1 MAIGDAWGQFMGT
14 ANVQRQPA
22 SGVEE
27 KLTMVLK
34 SSTTDSMIVT
44 NDTLDQNMM
53 QSAWVTHVP
62 SNTNF
67 ADSPPGFFL
76 TNTNFL
82 EKEGTTD
89 TFYAGGVQTNI

>member
-1 MAIGDAWGQFMGT
+1 MAIGDVWGQFMGT
-14 ANVQRQPA
+14 GNVQRQPA

-27 KLTMVLK
+27 KLTIVIK
-34 SSTTDSMIVT
+34 TAATDSVIVT
-44 NDTLDQNMM
+44 NGSLDGNMM

-62 SNTNF
+62 SNANF
-67 ADSPPGFFL
+67 ANSPPGFFL

-89 TFYAGGVQTNI
+89 SIYAGGVQTNV